1 MCISLVIFH
10 CLFSLFSSFSS
21 LLQYTFSMYRLLF
34 FNFYTSPFSFPFN
47 NYLSPSPSFLSLIHR
62 FCSACW
68 SPFIQNLTFKGTWW
82 KLNPLRELVLYFLFS
97 ALCCELSL
105 LPFNCVCLAL
115 PLEFSNKS
123 ESACFV
129 SLYLTAMK
137 YYTYRLTAYGSVMH
151 VRPLTILILTCPL
164 MAW

>member
-1 MCISLVIFH
+1 MCISFIIFQ
-10 CLFSLFSSFSS
+10 CFSS
-21 LLQYTFSMYRLLF
+21 LLFLYSVYFQYVHIILFKFLLF
-34 FNFYTSPFSFPFN
+34 FFSFPVN

-105 LPFNCVCLAL
+105 LPFNCVCLASQL
-115 PLEFSNKS
+115 KFSNKY

-129 SLYLTAMK
+129 SLYFTAIK
-137 YYTYRLTAYGSVMH
+137 YYAYRLIAYGSVMH
-151 VRPLTILILTCPL
+151 VRPLTIFKILTFPL